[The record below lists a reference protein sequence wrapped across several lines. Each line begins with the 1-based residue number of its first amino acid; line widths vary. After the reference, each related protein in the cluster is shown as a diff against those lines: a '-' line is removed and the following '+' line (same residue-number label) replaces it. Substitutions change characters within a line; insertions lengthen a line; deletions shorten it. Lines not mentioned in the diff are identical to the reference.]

1 MNSFTE
7 SQDTNGKLINT
18 SSKSQLEKIK
28 SVYFL
33 QNRLFEILTK
43 NKFLEIIKY
52 NKTLQKKL
60 DLSIKDYKEY
70 SEIFSPIEIE
80 LIPIKNDFGSF
91 INLYVEKEKAAYFHI
106 YFNNDKEEIKRYVLN
121 KDDNISKIKLII
133 DYQILSF
140 NELFSNSNCIE
151 SICFKK
157 FYRKNINN
165 MNGMFHMCI
174 LLKEINFSNFN
185 TDSVT
190 DMCRM

>member
-1 MNSFTE
+1 M
-7 SQDTNGKLINT
+7 
-18 SSKSQLEKIK
+18 EKINN
-28 SVYFL
+28 FL
-33 QNRLFEILTK
+33 KKIRSKYILK
-43 NKFLEIIKY
+43 QIFDNLKENKLLNIIHY
-52 NKTLQKKL
+52 NKIYQKMMKIKL
-60 DLSIKDYKEY
+60 KDYKNQ
-70 SEIFSPIEIE
+70 FSKIEIE
-80 LIPIKNDFGSF
+80 IIPEKNIYDNF
-91 INLYVEKEKAAYFHI
+91 INVANKIIKENVYI

-174 LLKEINFSNFN
+174 LLKEIYFSNFN